1 MTPERF
7 HTIVDAYGADPR
19 RWPDDEREAATAWAA
34 LHPHEGDAVLAASAD
49 IDAWL
54 DSQTVA
60 PPDYALQQCVVA
72 SAPARRPLRIHR
84 RMWWSGAAIAGV
96 GLAGGLAGAF
106 AVSFFLVT
114 GEPPPAHEL
123 SWLTTSF
130 GGSSADWSGE

>member
-7 HTIVDAYGADPR
+7 HTIVAAYGADPR
-19 RWPDDEREAATAWAA
+19 RWPEQEREAATTWAA
-34 LHPHEGDAVLAASAD
+34 LHRDEANAVLAASAG

-54 DSQTVA
+54 DSDTIA
-60 PPDYALQQCVVA
+60 PPDYALQARVVA
-72 SAPARRPLRIHR
+72 SAPVRRPVPPR
-84 RMWWSGAAIAGV
+84 RLMWWSSAAIAGV

-114 GEPPPAHEL
+114 GEPPPVHEL
-123 SWLTTSF
+123 SWLTTGF

>member
-19 RWPDDEREAATAWAA
+19 RWPDEEREAATAWAA
-34 LHPHEGDAVLAASAD
+34 LHRHQADAVLAASAD